1 MAILIDA
8 DVLIHSERGRFDLLS
23 WIHSQTPDHGV
34 LAAITVAEFRH
45 GIERASGMHRMRRQ
59 RFLEEILLPV
69 FPVVPYTEA
78 TAEIHARIWAECQV
92 AGRMIGPHDLILAA
106 GALEHSA
113 SVATFNAR
121 HFSSVPGLHVITPE
135 LP

>member
-23 WIHSQTPDHGV
+23 WIHSQTPNYGV
-34 LAAITVAEFRH
+34 LAAITVAE
-45 GIERASGMHRMRRQ
+45 
-59 RFLEEILLPV
+59 FLEEILLPV

-113 SVATFNAR
+113 SVATFNVR
-121 HFSSVPGLHVITPE
+121 HFSSVPGLHVITPQ